1 MKTAKRF
8 LLLTLAVVFA
18 VSAFGCKFSF
28 STAKIEDAIMTE
40 TVDQDGVP
48 GEEVVSFP
56 ADASI
61 LYTSAKLVN
70 APDHTQ
76 VRIVWSYVTEGEMI
90 DEVELDSGTISSRYI
105 YSFVEANDLIPAG
118 DYKVEYFIGDRE
130 EPDATVKF
138 VILPVETKQ
147 AEETP
152 VAPAVV
158 ETQGA
163 YLEEVS
169 MTTDVS
175 ADGYPVDSVD
185 TLAPTGTWYVSAVLR
200 NATEDTIIHYVWYD
214 TQGNIIDEY
223 DFDPQGGTDI
233 YIFGNLVLNTV
244 ASAGQ
249 YLVEIYIDGAA
260 EPAAAVRFNVTAAS
274 ADVAKPEGYTLYT
287 QPQGW
292 YSIYYPSD
300 WLMLEDPEGLDAI
313 FYPSEY
319 EITGQDDI
327 NVVYT
332 LALPGSASG
341 TSIGDLIDGWI
352 ADTEADNLEN
362 YVFLDRG
369 TETINGSDMA
379 YCEYSWA
386 RDGYDLYSIDFLFVR
401 GNDVF
406 IITFT
411 GTHDNVDEL
420 FDYVREMVLS
430 FQIL

>member
-138 VILPVETKQ
+138 VILPVESKQ

-152 VAPAVV
+152 DAPAVV

-200 NATEDTIIHYVWYD
+200 NATADTIIHYVWYD

-260 EPAAAVRFNVTAAS
+260 EPAAAVSFTVTGVSSDAGM
-274 ADVAKPEGYTLYT
+274 EGYTPYLH
-287 QPQGW
+287 PDGL

-300 WLMLEDPEGLDAI
+300 WMKIDDPGGTYAV
-313 FYPSEY
+313 FYPEEY
-319 EITGQDDI
+319 QITEIDDI
-327 NVVYT
+327 NVLYA
-332 LALPGSASG
+332 LALPGTVSG
-341 TSIGDLIDGWI
+341 VSIDDLIDSWI
-352 ADTEADNLEN
+352 EEKETDDLEN
-362 YVFLDRG
+362 YYFLDSG
-369 TETINGSDMA
+369 TETINGSEMA
-379 YCEYSWA
+379 YCEYNYSL
-386 RDGYDLYSIDFLFVR
+386 DGYDLYEIDFLFIKN
-401 GNDVF
+401 NDLFV
-406 IITFT
+406 ITFR
-411 GTHDNVDEL
+411 GTQEDSDAL
-420 FDYVREMVLS
+420 FDYVRNMVLS

>member
-18 VSAFGCKFSF
+18 VSAFGCSFSF

-61 LYTSAKLVN
+61 LYTSAMLKN

-76 VRIVWSYVTEGEMI
+76 IRIVWTYVSGNKLI
-90 DEVELDSGTISSRYI
+90 DEVMLDSGTISSRYI
-105 YSFVEANDLIPAG
+105 YSFVEENDLIPAG
-118 DYKVEYFIGDRE
+118 DYKVEYFIDDRE

-138 VILPVETKQ
+138 VILPVESK
-147 AEETP
+147 EVLETSE
-152 VAPAVV
+152 APAVA

-169 MTTDVS
+169 MTSGITS
-175 ADGYPVDSVD
+175 DGYPVDSVD
-185 TLAPTGTWYVSAVLR
+185 TLAPTGTWYVSAILR
-200 NATEDTIIHYVWYD
+200 NATADTMIHYVWYD
-214 TQGNIIDEY
+214 TQGTIIKEY
-223 DFDPQGGTDI
+223 DFDPQGGTEI
-233 YIFGNLVLNTV
+233 YIFGNLTLNTV
-244 ASAGQ
+244 APAGQ

-260 EPAAAVRFNVTAAS
+260 EPTAAVRFNVTAAS
-274 ADVAKPEGYTLYT
+274 ADVAAPEGFSLYT
-287 QPQGW
+287 QPEGW

-300 WLMLEDPEGLDAI
+300 WMMIDDPEGLDAI

-319 EITGQDDI
+319 EIAGQNDI

-341 TSIGDLIDGWI
+341 MSIGDLIDGWI
-352 ADTEADNLEN
+352 EDTEDDNLQN
-362 YVFLDRG
+362 YSFLDRG

-379 YCEYSWA
+379 YCEYTWS

-411 GTHDNVDEL
+411 GTQNDADEM